1 MRKIIYAD
9 TTEVHFTEEESID
22 YGKQLI
28 QQRDEESGLPPS
40 APLPDRAYEII
51 GMTGIGY
58 FGHTTLPEYRNHRI
72 LLFGEISDVN
82 NENGDMIYEEVC
94 PELTIIDKK

>member
-1 MRKIIYAD
+1 MR
-9 TTEVHFTEEESID
+9 E
-22 YGKQLI
+22 
-28 QQRDEESGLPPS
+28 
-40 APLPDRAYEII
+40 
-51 GMTGIGY
+51 
-58 FGHTTLPEYRNHRI
+58 NRI

>member
-22 YGKQLI
+22 YGIFKAWEKSGFDNPVYLRYKNNQLEECTW
-28 QQRDEESGLPPS
+28 QQAL
-40 APLPDRAYEII
+40 
-51 GMTGIGY
+51 
-58 FGHTTLPEYRNHRI
+58 HTPEYRNHRI

>member
-1 MRKIIYAD
+1 MRNIIYAD

-58 FGHTTLPEYRNHRI
+58 FGHTTL
-72 LLFGEISDVN
+72 LFFKAWEKSGFDNPVYLRYKN
-82 NENGDMIYEEVC
+82 NQ
-94 PELTIIDKK
+94 L